1 MKFEHLVQINDPLNP
16 LIDPLD
22 RNTLWQGLKR
32 RAENPK
38 EFVLAL
44 DGFEVLERSA
54 DSIRRALTFGRLVIR
69 DEVRFVP
76 QHQVRYEI
84 EPGGEVPAA
93 TLTTTIEEPAPGELF
108 VRFEYDVKP
117 VMGAAPREAF
127 YDEYVKQA
135 YVEADIDSIVTIRRL
150 AAQGVL

>member
-22 RNTLWQGLKR
+22 RNTVWQGLKR

-76 QHQVRYEI
+76 QHQVRTDRVTFVV
-84 EPGGEVPAA
+84 PGACQRTPSLPQRRVARQQPAIDTDAGNAGEH
-93 TLTTTIEEPAPGELF
+93 PAPHRASRQRRTLLTGL
-108 VRFEYDVKP
+108 RRRRQH
-117 VMGAAPREAF
+117 GA
-127 YDEYVKQA
+127 
-135 YVEADIDSIVTIRRL
+135 RR
-150 AAQGVL
+150 

>member
-22 RNTLWQGLKR
+22 RDTLWQGLKC

-54 DSIRRALTFGRLVIR
+54 DSIRRALTFGRLVVQ
-69 DEVRFVP
+69 DQVRFIP
-76 QHQVRYEI
+76 PHQVRYEI
-84 EPGGEVPAA
+84 EPGTEVPAA

-117 VMGAAPREAF
+117 VMGAAPRDAF

-135 YVEADIDSIVTIRRL
+135 YMEADIDSIVTIRRL
-150 AAQGVL
+150 AQEGVL

>member
-54 DSIRRALTFGRLVIR
+54 DSIRRALTFGRLVVR
-69 DEVRFVP
+69 DEVRFVD
-76 QHQVRYEI
+76 QHQVRYQI
-84 EPGGEVPAA
+84 EPEGEVPAA